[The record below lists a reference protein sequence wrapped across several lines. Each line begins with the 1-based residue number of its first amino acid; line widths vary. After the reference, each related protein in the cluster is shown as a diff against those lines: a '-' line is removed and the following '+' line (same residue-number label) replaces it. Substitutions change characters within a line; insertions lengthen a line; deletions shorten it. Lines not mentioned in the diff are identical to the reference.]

1 MTHIDLKD
9 MRLHYLLEGAQGAPV
24 LVLSNSLGT
33 DLTMWDP
40 QIPEF
45 VKRFRVLRYDTRG
58 HGQSS
63 APPGSYSITQLAQDV
78 LDLLNKLKIEQCFF
92 CGLSMGGMI
101 GQWLGV
107 HAADR
112 LRKLVLANTAAK
124 AGTAE
129 EWNARIAAVEKNELQ
144 AVVPALL
151 DRWYTPAFR
160 AANPQ
165 AVARTSRML
174 YSTDPQG
181 YAACCAAIRDMD
193 QRDSVRSIGVPS
205 LIVAGKYDPA
215 TPPQEGRFLADQIA
229 QARYIELPTA
239 HLSNM
244 EAPKEFT
251 ACVLEF
257 LTA

>member
-9 MRLHYLLEGAQGAPV
+9 MRLHYVLEGAADAPV

-33 DLTMWDP
+33 DLTMWNP

-45 VKRFRVLRYDTRG
+45 VKQFRVLRYDTRG

-107 HAADR
+107 HAGER
-112 LRKLVLANTAAK
+112 LCKLVLANTAAK
-124 AGTAE
+124 SGTPE
-129 EWNARIAAVEKNELQ
+129 EWNDRIAAAEKGALQ
-144 AVVPALL
+144 AIVPALL

-165 AVARTSRML
+165 AVAHTSRML

-181 YAACCAAIRDMD
+181 YAGCCAAIRDMD
-193 QRDSVRSIGVPS
+193 QRDSVRSIAVPS

-215 TPPQEGRFLADQIA
+215 TPPQEGRFLAEQIA

-244 EAPKEFT
+244 EAPNEFT
-251 ACVLEF
+251 TSVLKF